1 MIEDKD
7 KSSGEETWK
16 DRIII
21 TVGSI
26 GNYLKSGSRIA
37 LIIIAILLFIS
48 AIVATVV
55 GIIDLVGIL
64 KEVTTFSNNNNN
76 NNNGIIHN
84 LIILAEHFMIAITF
98 FAICIALVH
107 FSIPKPTKKEL
118 GELGE
123 IKGLEKHIFSMV
135 IATISVV
142 FLSVVLTITNGD
154 TNESLNTD
162 SILKVGI
169 SIAAVVIAL
178 GAYIRLTKE

>member
-64 KEVTTFSNNNNN
+64 KEVTTFSNNN

>member
-1 MIEDKD
+1 MSEDKD
-7 KSSGEETWK
+7 KPAGEETWK

-21 TVGSI
+21 TAGSI

-37 LIIIAILLFIS
+37 LIFIAILLFIS

-64 KEVTTFSNNNNN
+64 KEVTTFSNNNDI
-76 NNNGIIHN
+76 NGIIHN

-98 FAICIALVH
+98 FAICIALVY
-107 FSIPKPTKKEL
+107 FSIPEPKEKEL
-118 GELGE
+118 GRLGE
-123 IKGLEKHIFSMV
+123 IKDLEKYIFSMV

-142 FLSVVLTITNGD
+142 FLSGVLTITK
-154 TNESLNTD
+154 ELSNTD
-162 SILKVGI
+162 DILKMGI